1 MPSSLKRGLFNT
13 LTGGPSGPDSLELP
27 QRQADV
33 LGQDALGLAPGRGA
47 SAITARLRHAIET
60 GVYADGDQ
68 LPPERQLATAF
79 NAARSTIRKALNQLE
94 ESGLVV
100 RRVGSGTYVNYSG
113 PLSEPGSDIADLIS
127 PLQLID
133 ARLAIEPFVARLA
146 ALHAT
151 QRDLDSIQALLDRLD
166 ETHEDKDAFSRLDS
180 EFHQHLARCSRNP
193 LLLHLYLQINEV
205 RTHAQWAAM
214 REAVLSPEQIGAYN
228 AQHRAI
234 FEAICQRDPQAAA
247 DRIRAHLDKAHKDL
261 LGAHSA

>member
-1 MPSSLKRGLFNT
+1 MPSSNRKGLLSAVQSVLGASEIGQT
-13 LTGGPSGPDSLELP
+13 AQDPLAQDSLS
-27 QRQADV
+27 
-33 LGQDALGLAPGRGA
+33 PGRGA

-79 NAARSTIRKALNQLE
+79 NAARSTIRKALDQLE
-94 ESGLVV
+94 DSGLVV

-113 PLSEPGSDIADLIS
+113 PLAEPGSDIADLIS

-151 QRDLDSIQALLDRLD
+151 QRDLDSIAAILAQLD
-166 ETHEDKDAFSRLDS
+166 ETREDEVAFSRLDS
-180 EFHQHLARCSRNP
+180 EFHQLLARCSRNP

-214 REAVLSPEQIGAYN
+214 REAILSPEQIDAYN

-234 FEAICQRDPQAAA
+234 YDAICQRDAQAAA
-247 DRIRAHLDKAHKDL
+247 DMIRTHLDKAHRDL
-261 LGAHSA
+261 LGAHSV